1 MNFNINQHQT
11 QNVQNVTGTN
21 AFVNQFN
28 NAQNITM
35 FQQQAF
41 AGIPTSQTMSSMTI
55 NSSNIRYVDEFS
67 EYDPGMIALKQKQ
80 GGLALYLC
88 ENYKIL
94 AEKDPKTFT
103 LDEYKAFR
111 NLDGIVKEARGRAQ
125 EKGIYVRISSF
136 QSSSGQTSVNVDV
149 NVKTP
154 PNAKVK
160 VNDVEVTEKK
170 KYRFF
175 IGGVDVTD
183 KCNRTVKSIEVPKKV
198 IKMSGIDVTDICKID
213 GDKIMIGTQD
223 VTHYCKIE
231 TRMEKVDTVVI
242 YLGEADVTKLCEVRE
257 VQQ

>member
-1 MNFNINQHQT
+1 MNFNHITQRQT

-21 AFVNQFN
+21 ASVNQFN
-28 NAQNITM
+28 NAQSITM

-67 EYDPGMIALKQKQ
+67 EDDPGMIALKQKQ

-94 AEKDPKTFT
+94 AGKDPKMFT

-125 EKGIYVRISSF
+125 EKRIYVRISSF

-149 NVKTP
+149 KTQP
-154 PNAKVK
+154 DAKVK
-160 VNDVEVTEKK
+160 VNDVEVIEKK
-170 KYRFF
+170 
-175 IGGVDVTD
+175 
-183 KCNRTVKSIEVPKKV
+183 SIDFSLVE
-198 IKMSGIDVTDICKID
+198 
-213 GDKIMIGTQD
+213 
-223 VTHYCKIE
+223 
-231 TRMEKVDTVVI
+231 
-242 YLGEADVTKLCEVRE
+242 
-257 VQQ
+257 